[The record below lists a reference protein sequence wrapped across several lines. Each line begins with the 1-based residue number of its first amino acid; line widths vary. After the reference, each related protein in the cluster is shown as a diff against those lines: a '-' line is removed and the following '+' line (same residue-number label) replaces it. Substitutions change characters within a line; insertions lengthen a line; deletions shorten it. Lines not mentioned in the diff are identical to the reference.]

1 MRSGKSLNKITAWD
15 EPAAIHILSRTLFGF
30 TNKDIEFAL
39 STTLDDFV
47 DNYLLADKPEPQSPA
62 FWVNDP
68 SSDNSTER
76 TRELIYWW
84 LNLMR
89 TQGYSFREKMVLF
102 WHNHFVSE
110 ITKVEL
116 PQRMYWQ
123 NKLFRDY
130 AFGNIIEL
138 TKKVTIDPAML
149 IYLDGIKSTKNEPNE
164 NYARELMELFT
175 IGIGNYT
182 EEDIHAGARA
192 LTGWRVNGLTSYF
205 TENRFDSSEKTF
217 MEQTGN
223 FNHEDIIDIIF
234 SQHETA
240 NFFCRELYKEFVYFQ
255 PDETFVTQL
264 GDIFR
269 NNNYEIKPV
278 LSTLLKSILFHSDE
292 VRGAKIKSPVELAV
306 ACMNQFKI
314 TTPDYNYIRK
324 VLESLQQELFSP
336 PNVSGWDGDKKW
348 ISTITLPERNKFT
361 DAIIVGEQG
370 GDDLISKFDIIEF
383 VRTFESSENAE
394 KLIDDLIK
402 TFIQFP
408 ISENKKTLLLNTLLQ
423 GAAVYDWSTYAE
435 NAEARLVSMFKTMLR
450 LSEYQLS

>member
-1 MRSGKSLNKITAWD
+1 MRSDKSLNKITAWD

-30 TNKDIEFAL
+30 TIKDIEFAL
-39 STTLDDFV
+39 SHTLDDFV
-47 DNYLLADKPEPQSPA
+47 DNYLLADKPAPQPPA

-68 SSDNSTER
+68 SSINLTER
-76 TRELIYWW
+76 THELIYWW
-84 LNLMR
+84 ANLML

-110 ITKVEL
+110 VAKVEL

-130 AFGNIIEL
+130 AFGNIVEL

-182 EEDIHAGARA
+182 EEDIHAAARA
-192 LTGWRVNGLTSYF
+192 LTGWQVDGLTSYF
-205 TENRFDSSEKTF
+205 NENRFDNSEKTF
-217 MEQTGN
+217 MGQTGN
-223 FNHEDIIDIIF
+223 FNYENIIDIIF
-234 SQHETA
+234 SRNETA

-269 NNNYEIKPV
+269 NNNYELKPV
-278 LSTLLKSILFHSDE
+278 LSTLLKSTLFHSDE
-292 VRGAKIKSPVELAV
+292 IRGAKIKSPVELV
-306 ACMNQFKI
+306 TACMNQFKI
-314 TTPDYNYIRK
+314 STPDYNFIRE

-361 DAIIVGEQG
+361 DAIIEGEQG
-370 GDDLISKFDIIEF
+370 RNVLVSKFDIIEF

-408 ISENKKTLLLNTLLQ
+408 ISENKRKLLLDTLLQ

-435 NAEARLVSMFKTMLR
+435 NAEARLISMFKTMLR

>member
-1 MRSGKSLNKITAWD
+1 MRSGNSLKKITAWD
-15 EPAAIHILSRTLFGF
+15 EAAAIHILSRTLFGF
-30 TNKDIEFAL
+30 TNKDVEFAL
-39 STTLDDFV
+39 SKTLDEFV
-47 DNYLLADKPEPQSPA
+47 DNYLLADTPEPQAPG
-62 FWVNDP
+62 FWINDS

-76 TRELIYWW
+76 NRELIYWW

-102 WHNHFVSE
+102 WHNNFVSE
-110 ITKVEL
+110 ITKVNL

-130 AFGNIIEL
+130 AFGNIVEL
-138 TKKVTIDPAML
+138 TKKITVDPAML

-182 EEDIHAGARA
+182 EEDIHSAARA

-205 TENRFDSSEKTF
+205 TEGRFDDGDKTF
-217 MEQTGN
+217 MGQTGN
-223 FNHEDIIDIIF
+223 FNYENIVDIIF
-234 SQHETA
+234 SRQETA
-240 NFFCRELYKEFVYFQ
+240 NYFCRELYKEFVYFQ
-255 PDETFVTQL
+255 PDENYVAQL

-278 LSTLLKSILFHSDE
+278 LSALLKSVLFHSDE

-306 ACMNQFKI
+306 TCANQFGVQ
-314 TTPDYNYIRK
+314 TPDYNFMRQ

-336 PNVSGWDGDKKW
+336 PNVSGWDGDKRW
-348 ISTITLPERNKFT
+348 ISTITLPERNTYT
-361 DAIIVGEQG
+361 DAIITGERG
-370 GDDLISKFDIIEF
+370 GDDLISKFDIIDYT
-383 VRTFESSENAE
+383 RTFENSEDAV

-408 ISENKKTLLLNTLLQ
+408 LSDNKKTLLLDTLLQ
-423 GAAVYDWSTYAE
+423 GAAVYDWSTYEE
-435 NAEARLVSMFKTMLR
+435 NAEARLISMFKTMLR

>member
-1 MRSGKSLNKITAWD
+1 MRSGKSLKKITAWD
-15 EPAAIHILSRTLFGF
+15 EAAAIHILSRTLFGF

-39 STTLDDFV
+39 SHTLDDFV
-47 DNYLLADKPEPQSPA
+47 DNYLLADTPVPQSPA

-68 SSDNSTER
+68 SSNNSTER

-84 LNLMR
+84 INLML

-110 ITKVEL
+110 VTKVEL

-130 AFGNIIEL
+130 AFGNVVDL

-182 EEDIHAGARA
+182 EEDIHAAARA

-205 TENRFDSSEKTF
+205 TENRFDDSEKTF
-217 MEQTGN
+217 MGQTGN
-223 FNHEDIIDIIF
+223 FNYENIVDIIF
-234 SQHETA
+234 SRNETA

-269 NNNYEIKPV
+269 NNNYEMKPV
-278 LSTLLKSILFHSDE
+278 LSTLLKSTLFHSDE
-292 VRGAKIKSPVELAV
+292 IRGAKIKSPVELAV

-361 DAIIVGEQG
+361 DAIIIGEQG

-408 ISENKKTLLLNTLLQ
+408 ISENKRTLLLDTLLQ
-423 GAAVYDWSTYAE
+423 GAAVYDWSTYVE
-435 NAEARLVSMFKTMLR
+435 NAEARLISMFKTMLR